1 MTYASPTPTLDALA
15 VATLRQP
22 IEAPI
27 RLLIVDDH
35 PVMRAGIRAFLS
47 AAPELEIVG
56 EAESADEAITQVE
69 ALHPHMVLIDVSM
82 PGSPVTKAIAHW
94 RKTQPDLRTVVLS
107 AHGDQEH
114 IYAMLNAGAL
124 GYILKDE
131 HPRDIIAGVMA
142 VARGEAWLSGLVR
155 QKLADRHKM
164 FTSDDISAFERH
176 VLKLVAKGHTPE
188 AAAAVLAITPEDVD
202 HIIKRLMQRFNVTTF
217 TGLVTEAWVAGLL
230 QPERKS

>member
-15 VATLRQP
+15 VATLRPP

-27 RLLIVDDH
+27 RLVIVDDH
-35 PVMRAGIRAFLS
+35 PVMRAGIRAFLA
-47 AAPELEIVG
+47 AAPEIQIVG
-56 EAESADEAITQVE
+56 EAESADDAIVQVE
-69 ALHPHMVLIDVSM
+69 RIRPHIVLIDVSM
-82 PGSPVTKAIAHW
+82 PGSPVTQAIAHW
-94 RKTQPDLRTVVLS
+94 RKAMPDLRTVVLS

-131 HPRDIIAGVMA
+131 HPRDIIAGVLA

-176 VLKLVAKGHTPE
+176 VLKLVATRHTPE
-188 AAAAVLAITPEDVD
+188 AAAAALSITPEDVD
-202 HIIKRLMQRFNVTTF
+202 HIIKRLMQRFNVSTF

-230 QPERKS
+230 TPERKS

>member
-1 MTYASPTPTLDALA
+1 MTYTAPTPTLDALS
-15 VATLRQP
+15 VATLRAP
-22 IEAPI
+22 IEGPI
-27 RLLIVDDH
+27 RLVIVDDH

-47 AAPELEIVG
+47 AAPELEIIG
-56 EAESADEAITQVE
+56 EAESADDALVQVE
-69 ALHPHMVLIDVSM
+69 RLRPNLVLIDVSM

-94 RKTQPDLRTVVLS
+94 RKTLPELRTVVLS

-131 HPRDIIAGVMA
+131 HPRDIIAGVLA

-155 QKLADRHKM
+155 AKLADRHKM
-164 FTSDDISAFERH
+164 FRSDDISAFERH
-176 VLKLVAKGHTPE
+176 VLKMVAGRKSNEET
-188 AAAAVLAITPEDVD
+188 AAALAITPEDVD
-202 HIIKRLMQRFNVTTF
+202 HVIKRLMQRFEVTTF

-230 QPERKS
+230 QPDKK